1 MKINIRPKSPKIV
14 LVYSLCLIIICSCI
28 VAIPIMFIDLG
39 ISWLTICATIMA
51 ILVMGY
57 FSLLF
62 WSHILRKIEIKKK
75 SIYVSKDRGGKLIRT
90 VQYSTSVN
98 FEDVVDLRLMTSTKD
113 SHNQERFGLF
123 TPMTYLVVA
132 CKDGHQQLFNLYY
145 YSKKQIA
152 ELIDLII
159 NKIIAVGNEIGGK
172 TKEEILEIQ

>member
-39 ISWLTICATIMA
+39 ISWLTIGATVMA
-51 ILVMGY
+51 IPIIGY
-57 FSLLF
+57 FSVLF
-62 WSHILRKIEIKKK
+62 WSHMLRKIVIDEK
-75 SIYVSKDRGGKLIRT
+75 SIYVCKDMGGKFVRII
-90 VQYSTSVN
+90 QYPACVN
-98 FEDVVDLRLMTSTKD
+98 FIDVADIWLMTSTKD

-145 YSKKQIA
+145 YSNKQIA

-159 NKIIAVGNEIGGK
+159 NKTVAVGNEIGGK
-172 TKEEILEIQ
+172 TKEEILGIK

>member
-62 WSHILRKIEIKKK
+62 WSHILRKIVIDEK

-113 SHNQERFGLF
+113 SHNQERF
-123 TPMTYLVVA
+123 
-132 CKDGHQQLFNLYY
+132 
-145 YSKKQIA
+145 
-152 ELIDLII
+152 
-159 NKIIAVGNEIGGK
+159 
-172 TKEEILEIQ
+172 